1 MLREKKNKL
10 PGRETQAYRL
20 LVLIAISGEFP
31 VTLLDR
37 LPGGESYKEAMVY
50 KLKSEKLLR
59 IYYKDK
65 LRTLRLTAYAKK
77 LLLAQRPERFSFY
90 LTGNADTNLLKS
102 EITRRIRLCR
112 IAVTYV
118 TMQGAGI
125 SLFRDSKPEIFR
137 PTGEMIS
144 EKPKRPVF
152 YSSREI
158 KEIGMEAVKIRGAR
172 LVGVTVSENHIFAT
186 YNQSITGTRW
196 DYRAEMRAK
205 VLLGNRFCRGSNQY
219 RPETICGLL
228 LDEGM
233 EPLYQLLT
241 GADSATRCF
250 FLLDGNYEHFYYLT
264 NDHYGEVLLKLLC
277 NQDKTEELNTLL
289 MQGLGKREPGWLIEN
304 DAVDRQGNPVLF
316 GYFMDMPRMVRFA
329 NALQLQERQGTLIC
343 FDFQKEVLRRCFG
356 EEMELQ
362 TISFEKFERRFCT

>member
-1 MLREKKNKL
+1 M
-10 PGRETQAYRL
+10 PGQETQAYRL

-31 VTLLDR
+31 ITLLDR
-37 LPGGESYKEAMVY
+37 LPGGESYKEVMVY
-50 KLKSEKLLR
+50 KLKSERLLR
-59 IYYKDK
+59 IYYRDK

-77 LLLAQRPERFSFY
+77 LLLAQRPECYTFY

-118 TMQGAGI
+118 TMQNAGI
-125 SLFRDSKPEIFR
+125 SLFRDSKPEIFL
-137 PTGEMIS
+137 PTGEMIP
-144 EKPKRPVF
+144 EKPKRPAF

-172 LVGVTVSENHIFAT
+172 LVGVTVSENHIFVT
-186 YNQSITGTRW
+186 YNHSIMGTRW

-228 LDEGM
+228 LGEGM

-289 MQGLGKREPGWLIEN
+289 MQGLGRREPGWLIEN